1 MVRTSAG
8 MFTLSYGGAVGVAVA
23 CGALWDVTG
32 AATMAFVPMGLC
44 AVVLAATAWTMRA
57 RGRLV

>member
-1 MVRTSAG
+1 